1 MAILS
6 KYKYTE
12 KEQKELLD
20 SLIIL
25 VDSREKSNKHITD
38 FFDSQ
43 KVKYK
48 VMGLSEG
55 DYSFYIP
62 ANEKLNIDRDL
73 YFNKDVV
80 LERKNSLEEISGNLT
95 KDRVRFK
102 TELIQFKGDMQ
113 LMIENSSYKDLVEG
127 NYNTQY
133 DKKSFTASLHS
144 ISSEFGVPFIFIDKE
159 YSGLYIYMHLRYWLR
174 NIIK

>member
-1 MAILS
+1 MVILS

-38 FFDSQ
+38 FFDGQ
-43 KVKYK
+43 NIKYK
-48 VMGLSEG
+48 VMGLSQG
-55 DYSFYIP
+55 DYSCYIP
-62 ANEKLNIDRDL
+62 ANDKLNIDRDL
-73 YFNKDVV
+73 YFDKDVV
-80 LERKNSLEEISGNLT
+80 IEKKSGLEELSSNFT
-95 KDRVRFK
+95 KTRAQLK
-102 TELIQFKGDMQ
+102 TEFAQFKGDMQ
-113 LMIENSSYKDLVEG
+113 LLIESSSYKDLAEG
-127 NYNTQY
+127 NYNTKY

-144 ISSEFGVPFIFIDKE
+144 ISSEYGISFIFIDKE

-174 NIIK
+174 NLIK